1 MFGQLSGVRGQNG
14 RLTPAAVTGRC
25 YSSSIAE
32 DVFCVITA
40 DSPHV
45 WRCARHFLFL
55 QLWDSM
61 VLPAQ
66 LGAMESFKERS
77 LPALSLERQFDNTSY
92 GLMSN

>member
-1 MFGQLSGVRGQNG
+1 MFGQRSGGRGQNG

-25 YSSSIAE
+25 YSSSVVE
-32 DVFCVITA
+32 DGFCVITA

-45 WRCARHFLFL
+45 WRCARRFLFL
-55 QLWDSM
+55 QLRDSM

-66 LGAMESFKERS
+66 LGAMEIFKERR
-77 LPALSLERQFDNTSY
+77 LPALSLERQFGNTSS